1 MPFLKGSEV
10 SVDFGTFGKETPK
23 SVTCVY
29 QRSVAHNDDSSR
41 KEYVHADLALGDSS
55 VRRTLRL
62 APRIR
67 AWGDMNFPSFFN
79 YLFIIW
85 CRNTFCLC
93 VAFIG

>member
-29 QRSVAHNDDSSR
+29 QRSVAPNDDSSR

-55 VRRTLRL
+55 VRKTLRL
-62 APRIR
+62 APPDKSV
-67 AWGDMNFPSFFN
+67 GGHELPF
-79 YLFIIW
+79 LF
-85 CRNTFCLC
+85 
-93 VAFIG
+93 